1 MQRKQSDMLKE
12 SNKDIVMQIATYL
25 IDTASRL
32 YDMSMFSLAVTLQ
45 PYMKGVQVFLDNSCI
60 DQFVTSDNI
69 RETEIGQVIFK
80 YIKSNRSTYAY
91 SNAVDQLVMLLMTV

>member
-32 YDMSMFSLAVTLQ
+32 DDMSMFSLAVTL
-45 PYMKGVQVFLDNSCI
+45 
-60 DQFVTSDNI
+60 
-69 RETEIGQVIFK
+69 
-80 YIKSNRSTYAY
+80 
-91 SNAVDQLVMLLMTV
+91 